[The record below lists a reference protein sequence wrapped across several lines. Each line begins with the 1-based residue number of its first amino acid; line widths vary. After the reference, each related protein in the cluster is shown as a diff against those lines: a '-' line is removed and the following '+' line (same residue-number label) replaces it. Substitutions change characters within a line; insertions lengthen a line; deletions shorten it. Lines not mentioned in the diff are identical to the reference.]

1 VSDEPPPEDPYFSP
15 TAPRQPPPQVWRRPL
30 GGTRPPPDRPV
41 QVRVAE
47 FILGLVAC
55 LGLALLAVVLFSRG
69 DLLSVAGPLV
79 IVALNFVAISVPA
92 MMGHKSFS
100 AGFATGYGVILLIG
114 IIACFAFLE
123 I

>member
-1 VSDEPPPEDPYFSP
+1 VSD
-15 TAPRQPPPQVWRRPL
+15 QPPPDPYGQLPVWRRPL
-30 GGTRPPPDRPV
+30 GSTRPPPDRPV
-41 QVRVAE
+41 HVQVAE

-55 LGLALLAVVLFSRG
+55 VGLALLAIVLVSRV
-69 DLLSVAGPLV
+69 DVLSVAGPLV
-79 IVALNFVAISVPA
+79 IVALNIVAMVVPA